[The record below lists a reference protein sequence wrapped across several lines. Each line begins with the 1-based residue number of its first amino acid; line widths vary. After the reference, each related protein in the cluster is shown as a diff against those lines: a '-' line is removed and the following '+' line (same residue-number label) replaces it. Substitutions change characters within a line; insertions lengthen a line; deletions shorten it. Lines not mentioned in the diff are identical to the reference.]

1 MRLIDV
7 DTLPKLLDAEYKQTM
22 KLIRE
27 GEKHLDTLAE
37 GFTEASHIAKYIA
50 PTVDAVPVVRCK
62 DCEHA
67 ERYERADGTA
77 GYYCGH
83 PQNTFTYGERWDR
96 VFKPAKEADDF
107 CSLGERK
114 DGAGHMEGYN
124 D

>member
-37 GFTEASHIAKYIA
+37 GFTEAIHIAKYIA

-62 DCEHA
+62 DCKYKGWVQEPCHGKSI
-67 ERYERADGTA
+67 D
-77 GYYCGH
+77 YCKAWDCTL
-83 PQNTFTYGERWDR
+83 QNLELTFCSYGER
-96 VFKPAKEADDF
+96 KEADH
-107 CSLGERK
+107 E
-114 DGAGHMEGYN
+114 
-124 D
+124 